1 MKKSGASQGQS
12 ASELSSKRIVE
23 LGDWRGDTLSR
34 MRKPTFPTGAS
45 LKDPPRLFN
54 SSLDGNA
61 RRAIDI
67 HEGEE
72 AMRSPSTV
80 LASRNLRRKR
90 SPKTKWT
97 MPDAVDL
104 PAPGVVLVEPAP
116 RLARRQRRYFGIGGS
131 PVKDRVS
138 SVRHGGDGAG
148 VRARHLRVPVGKYA
162 ARVILPH
169 PRMQRPELKSVVLLE
184 CPTEQD
190 RWRGAAAACGVRNDV
205 LHSHQSHLAVALG
218 FVEQQLRRL
227 DARGGIDEGNVPV
240 VESHPAFRTFHARR
254 DLRRPPGRRRLG
266 EVVERRRHLAQRGE
280 ILVHRGGLRRA
291 CESLRLEL
299 GGDFGRG
306 ACLLAAAAPPTQ

>member
-1 MKKSGASQGQS
+1 MKKSGASQGQP
-12 ASELSSKRIVE
+12 ASDLISKRIAE
-23 LGDWRGDTLSR
+23 LGDWRGGTLSR
-34 MRKPTFPTGAS
+34 MRKLIKEADPDVVEEWKWMGTPIWSHDGIICTGESYKNHVKLTFAKGAS
-45 LKDPPRLFN
+45 LKDPARLFN

-90 SPKTKWT
+90 SPKTKWP

-104 PAPGVVLVEPAP
+104 RAPGVVLVEPAP

-205 LHSHQSHLAVALG
+205 LHSHQSQLAVALG

-266 EVVERRRHLAQRGE
+266 EVVERRRHLAQRG
-280 ILVHRGGLRRA
+280 
-291 CESLRLEL
+291 
-299 GGDFGRG
+299 
-306 ACLLAAAAPPTQ
+306 